1 MARAGLAY
9 AAMLAASV
17 SAGALGYAVIWAFA
31 PQEQAALAPSV
42 SNALALPAAVAAEAE
57 PPGLAPAVA
66 AAQASAPEPK
76 PEPVTASAP
85 AAESP
90 KHATPAVAPQAKAEP
105 VAPGRAQPH
114 ETVVV
119 LQARPADVARQSIEA
134 APRAAPSPAAGP
146 IATRPVEGRQ
156 TRPAPG
162 VVTPLPAEAPV
173 VRSTPSPS
181 PAVTPREHAPVGSTT
196 RPAPPVVVLPNPSA
210 APRLAALPPAQEA
223 PQAPAVASDAP
234 PILILRGGLRRATSV
249 RPQRL
254 AAVPTPDTAAQE
266 APGIVAPGILAPGI
280 VAPGIVAPGIVAPR
294 NMAPPITVLRGG
306 AAFRSAHTALLP
318 AVQPPAIA
326 VVRGTRPADLAKLAA
341 PGPLVLRIRD

>member
-31 PQEQAALAPSV
+31 PEEQAALAPSV
-42 SNALALPAAVAAEAE
+42 SAAVALPVAVAAQPE
-57 PPGLAPAVA
+57 PPGLAAVVA

-85 AAESP
+85 AMAAAPAPPAEPP
-90 KHATPAVAPQAKAEP
+90 KHVAPAVAPRAKAEP
-105 VAPGRAQPH
+105 VAPARAQPH

-119 LQARPADVARQSIEA
+119 PQARPTDVVRQSAEIAPA
-134 APRAAPSPAAGP
+134 APLPAAGP
-146 IATRPVEGRQ
+146 IVARPVEGRQ
-156 TRPAPG
+156 TRPLPG

-173 VRSTPSPS
+173 VRPSPS
-181 PAVTPREHAPVGSTT
+181 AAVAPREHAPVGSTM
-196 RPAPPVVVLPNPSA
+196 RPAPPATSPEPLALPNPSA
-210 APRLAALPPAQEA
+210 AARFAALPPAQEM

-234 PILILRGGLRRATSV
+234 QILIVRGGLRRATSV

-254 AAVPTPDTAAQE
+254 NPVPAPDPAVHD
-266 APGIVAPGILAPGI
+266 
-280 VAPGIVAPGIVAPR
+280 APR
-294 NMAPPITVLRGG
+294 ITVLRGG
-306 AAFRSAHTALLP
+306 GFRSAHTALLP
-318 AVQPPAIA
+318 VVQPLAIA
-326 VVRGTRPADLAKLAA
+326 VVRGTRPATAPSLAKLSA